1 MNEFEEKVCMDEVVE
16 SEPVQ
21 MSKFDR
27 MKIKAKDFVKDNA
40 VGIVCGALGLTYFGF
55 CGLMLYKQYKTNQ
68 AFIAS
73 VRELYGSN
81 VTEGSIFGGNPA
93 KLWGMRKT
101 WEETGKE
108 NFDKLKELV
117 GTLNLAKGEQFTV
130 EKLNGGKHANE
141 IEIFHML
148 DNGFFHNEYM

>member
-1 MNEFEEKVCMDEVVE
+1 MNEFKEEVCVNEVVE

-27 MKIKAKDFVKDNA
+27 MKIKAKDFVKDNTA
-40 VGIVCGALGLTYFGF
+40 GIVCGALGLTYFGF

-101 WEETGKE
+101 WEKTGKE
-108 NFDKLKELV
+108 NFDKLKEFV
-117 GTLNLAKGEQFTV
+117 GTLNLAKGEHFIV
-130 EKLNGGKHANE
+130 EKLNGGKQGC
-141 IEIFHML
+141 IFVVFKPI
-148 DNGFFHNEYM
+148 D